1 MSFLEKIL
9 PGKREEARALAE
21 QYAAVAP
28 RRAADMPV
36 RDFAAALS
44 RPLAVIAE
52 VKHRSP
58 SHPHFRQ
65 AAAPAQLAAA
75 YQRGGAAALS
85 VVTDREHFGT
95 SLTDVAAMRQAVEL
109 PILTKD
115 FIVQASQIQA
125 AWEAGADAV
134 LLIARLLDQETL
146 THLLAEAHRLGLQ
159 SLVECHDPEDIAKS
173 VEAGARILGINNRNL
188 ATLETDLGQTAK
200 LVPLVPAGLLKVS
213 ESGIQNRRQVLE
225 LAEQGADA
233 FLIGHALLMS
243 RDPGRKVREITG
255 LETGDGP
262 RWKVCG
268 LTRPLDAAAAH
279 QRGAD
284 ILGLVMAPGPR
295 QVSFDLARKMR
306 QVVPE
311 ARLCGVFVDSPLEEV
326 VRVSKGADLDLVQLH
341 GQESPAYCRELQQE
355 IGLPLIK
362 ALTLDDIER
371 GRDCEYDEVA
381 YLLLD
386 LPKGEPAEDLATLQ
400 EQLRQAARRL
410 TAEGREV
417 FLAGGLNSENIHEA
431 LAVAPFAVDLSRG
444 VEKAPGIKDTVRLD
458 RVARKVKPCRS

>member
-1 MSFLEKIL
+1 
-9 PGKREEARALAE
+9 
-21 QYAAVAP
+21 
-28 RRAADMPV
+28 MPV
-36 RDFAAALS
+36 RDFAAALR

-65 AAAPAQLAAA
+65 DAAPAQLAAA

-85 VVTDREHFGT
+85 LVTDREHFGT
-95 SLTDVAAMRQAVEL
+95 SLADVTAMRQAVDL

-115 FIVQASQIQA
+115 FIVAESQIQA

-134 LLIARLLDQETL
+134 LLIARLLDQDTL
-146 THLLAEAHRLGLQ
+146 TRLLAEVHRLGLH
-159 SLVECHDPEDIAKS
+159 SLVECHDAEDIEKS
-173 VEAGARILGINNRNL
+173 VQAGARILGINNRNL
-188 ATLETDLGQTAK
+188 ATLETDLGQTAR
-200 LVPLVPAGLLKVS
+200 LIPLVPEGLIKVS
-213 ESGIQNRRQVLE
+213 ESGIQSRAQVLD
-225 LAEQGADA
+225 LAAQGADA

-255 LETGDGP
+255 LEATDRP
-262 RWKVCG
+262 RLKVCG

-284 ILGLVMAPGPR
+284 ILGLIFAPGPR
-295 QVSFDLARKMR
+295 QVSFDLARKIR

-326 VRVSKGADLDLVQLH
+326 VHISQGAELDLVQLH
-341 GQESPAYCRELQQE
+341 GQESPAYCRELQRE

-362 ALTLDDIER
+362 ALTLEDLEQ
-371 GRDCEYDEVA
+371 GRAREYGEVA

-386 LPKGEPAEDLATLQ
+386 LPKGESADDLTMLQ
-400 EQLRQAARRL
+400 SRLRQAAQRL
-410 TAEGREV
+410 IAEGREV
-417 FLAGGLNSENIHEA
+417 FLAGGLNSDNIHEA
-431 LAVAPFAVDLSRG
+431 LAIQPFAVDLSRG